1 MSSHTLEGK
10 KKTQNGVKRLAFT
23 VLSILL
29 EVVFLIGIFK
39 GLNEYAVFIDN
50 LTRIFAV
57 ILVLKIYGRNE
68 TSSMKTPW
76 IILILTLPILGVALY
91 FLIGLNGGTW
101 KMRMRYKK
109 IDEKLLPL
117 LPENKEVLQRLN
129 ASDPKA
135 GNVSNYI
142 ERNACYPVYQNTDVI
157 YFDEAVKGLEA
168 QLADLAKAEQF
179 IFMEYHAIEDEYAW
193 SRIQTVLEER
203 VKAGVEVRVFYDDMG
218 SIGFVNLSFARK
230 LEAKGIACR
239 VFNPLLPG
247 LNMFLN
253 NRDHRKITVVD
264 GKVGYTGG
272 YNLANEYFNYTHPYG
287 EWKDTGIRLEGD
299 AVASLTAAFLE
310 MWESSGKT
318 PAGVDVLDI
327 EAQKKYLVQHPY
339 QAQQTG
345 YIQPYADC
353 PLDGIQVGEDVY
365 ISIVNKADRYCW
377 FMTPYLIITDEMT
390 HALSLAAKR
399 GVDVRIITPGIPDKK
414 LIYSITRSFYHNLVQ
429 DGVRIYEWTP
439 GFCHAKM
446 SVADDCMAT
455 CGWDSCSCDCL
466 RSCCRKEEGKGTGNA
481 GLHFWF
487 FLFLHIDIYRDA
499 IYNKTKKKANFFTLN
514 YRKPIYNES
523 KYKKGAIAMKVNKNM
538 VSGNTAMLILKLIS
552 EKDMYGY
559 EMIDTLSKRS
569 DNVFEL
575 KVGTLYPLLHSM
587 VQSGYLESYN
597 QEANGKLR
605 KYYRITPNGKKY
617 LEKMV
622 EEWNAYANA
631 VTSMIQYSV

>member
-76 IILILTLPILGVALY
+76 IILILTFPILGVALY
-91 FLIGLNGGTW
+91 FMIGLNGGTW

-310 MWESSGKT
+310 MWEASGKT
-318 PAGVDVLDI
+318 PADVDVLDI

-339 QAQQTG
+339 QAKQTG

-390 HALSLAAKR
+390 HALSLAARR

-414 LIYSITRSFYHNLVQ
+414 VVFAITRSYYSGLARQ
-429 DGVRIYEWTP
+429 GVRIYEYTP
-439 GFCHAKM
+439 GFCHAKQ
-446 SVADDCMAT
+446 CL
-455 CGWDSCSCDCL
+455 CDGKIASIGSSNFDY
-466 RSCCRKEEGKGTGNA
+466 RS
-481 GLHFWF
+481 LYHHFENDV
-487 FLFLHIDIYRDA
+487 LLYGCDA
-499 IYNKTKKKANFFTLN
+499 IGDMARDFDALFSQCSEVTQRYSTG
-514 YRKPIYNES
+514 S
-523 KYKKGAIAMKVNKNM
+523 GAILRMWQC
-538 VSGNTAMLILKLIS
+538 ILRL
-552 EKDMYGY
+552 
-559 EMIDTLSKRS
+559 
-569 DNVFEL
+569 FA
-575 KVGTLYPLLHSM
+575 PL
-587 VQSGYLESYN
+587 V
-597 QEANGKLR
+597 
-605 KYYRITPNGKKY
+605 
-617 LEKMV
+617 
-622 EEWNAYANA
+622 
-631 VTSMIQYSV
+631 

>member
-76 IILILTLPILGVALY
+76 IILILTFPILGVALY
-91 FLIGLNGGTW
+91 FMIGMNGGTR
-101 KMRMRYKK
+101 KMRMRYKR

-117 LPENKEVLQRLN
+117 LPENKEVLERLN
-129 ASDPKA
+129 VSDPKA

-142 ERNACYPVYQNTDVI
+142 ERNACYPVYQNTDVT

-168 QLADLAKAEQF
+168 QLTDLAKAEQF

-253 NRDHRKITVVD
+253 NRDHRKITVID

-310 MWESSGKT
+310 MWEASGKT
-318 PAGVDVLDI
+318 PADVDVLDI
-327 EAQKKYLVQHPY
+327 EAQKKYLVQYPY
-339 QAQQTG
+339 QAKQTG

-390 HALSLAAKR
+390 HALSLAARR

-414 LIYSITRSFYHNLVQ
+414 MIFLLTQSHYEPLLKCGVKIYQY
-429 DGVRIYEWTP
+429 TP
-439 GFCHAKM
+439 GFIHAK
-446 SVADDCMAT
+446 SFLCDDKIGT
-455 CGWDSCSCDCL
+455 VGSINLDY
-466 RSCCRKEEGKGTGNA
+466 RS
-481 GLHFWF
+481 
-487 FLFLHIDIYRDA
+487 LFLHFECGVFMY
-499 IYNKTKKKANFFTLN
+499 KTKALMQLKEDCMDTFAASEEMTLEFC
-514 YRKPIYNES
+514 R
-523 KYKKGAIAMKVNKNM
+523 GQ
-538 VSGNTAMLILKLIS
+538 
-552 EKDMYGY
+552 
-559 EMIDTLSKRS
+559 
-569 DNVFEL
+569 NVFIRIFQGMMRL
-575 KVGTLYPLLHSM
+575 FAPLL
-587 VQSGYLESYN
+587 
-597 QEANGKLR
+597 
-605 KYYRITPNGKKY
+605 
-617 LEKMV
+617 
-622 EEWNAYANA
+622 
-631 VTSMIQYSV
+631 

>member
-10 KKTQNGVKRLAFT
+10 KKTQNGVKRLMFT

-29 EVVFLIGIFK
+29 EVVFLVGIFK
-39 GLNEYAVFIDN
+39 GLNEYAVVIDN
-50 LTRIFAV
+50 MTRIFAV

-117 LPENKEVLQRLN
+117 LPENKEVLQCLN

-318 PAGVDVLDI
+318 PAGSCNL
-327 EAQKKYLVQHPY
+327 LW
-339 QAQQTG
+339 
-345 YIQPYADC
+345 
-353 PLDGIQVGEDVY
+353 
-365 ISIVNKADRYCW
+365 ISH
-377 FMTPYLIITDEMT
+377 ITK
-390 HALSLAAKR
+390 LFIKSNCFGS
-399 GVDVRIITPGIPDKK
+399 GVDKDLFHTA
-414 LIYSITRSFYHNLVQ
+414 
-429 DGVRIYEWTP
+429 
-439 GFCHAKM
+439 FC
-446 SVADDCMAT
+446 
-455 CGWDSCSCDCL
+455 
-466 RSCCRKEEGKGTGNA
+466 
-481 GLHFWF
+481 
-487 FLFLHIDIYRDA
+487 
-499 IYNKTKKKANFFTLN
+499 
-514 YRKPIYNES
+514 KPIFCRRDRRCSIMLSTVFLKCCDSFNLSSILIQLMQSAGRYRMDS
-523 KYKKGAIAMKVNKNM
+523 IQHQYVFIAC
-538 VSGNTAMLILKLIS
+538 LIFTEFHL
-552 EKDMYGY
+552 
-559 EMIDTLSKRS
+559 
-569 DNVFEL
+569 
-575 KVGTLYPLLHSM
+575 
-587 VQSGYLESYN
+587 Q
-597 QEANGKLR
+597 
-605 KYYRITPNGKKY
+605 
-617 LEKMV
+617 
-622 EEWNAYANA
+622 
-631 VTSMIQYSV
+631 